1 MGKIS
6 FDGMHFNVVRFR
18 VYRRISYR
26 AAVRYA
32 KKQLEDEAYKGCI
45 IDAVYVNT
53 ILVMKDVKIT

>member
-6 FDGMHFNVVRFR
+6 FNGMHINVVRFR
-18 VYRRISYR
+18 VYGRMSYR

-32 KKQLEDEAYKGCI
+32 KKQLEDEAYKGCT
-45 IDAVYVNT
+45 IDAVFVNT